1 MQEPHKKG
9 LANHL
14 DPESCAGDREV
25 AGEALTGAHV
35 GQPLSSE
42 ITSIGVPTLY
52 GEGEGNMKDGVKR
65 ESSRD
70 AAESETLSMRGNSS
84 HEKREIPRVPAGGAA
99 GRPEKVYDRT
109 SGMYARGKS
118 DDRVVP
124 EKPPNKGVHEAPAEV
139 VEGRRSAKGNTMQAT
154 ATRTQSRL
162 DALIALDRVREAARR
177 DRRARFPR
185 SCTRSQTRVS
195 TPNTRGKSRVR

>member
-1 MQEPHKKG
+1 MKESYGKDPASHP
-9 LANHL
+9 
-14 DPESCAGDREV
+14 DPESCVGGRED
-25 AGEALTGAHV
+25 AGEALTGAHA

-42 ITSIGVPTLY
+42 ITLTGVPTPY
-52 GEGEGNMKDGVKR
+52 GEGEGNMADGAKR
-65 ESSRD
+65 EPAAN

-124 EKPPNKGVHEAPAEV
+124 EKPPNKGVHEAPAEA

-162 DALIALDRVREAARR
+162 RCADRFGSCAR
-177 DRRARFPR
+177 
-185 SCTRSQTRVS
+185 SS
-195 TPNTRGKSRVR
+195 TP